1 MPELRVV
8 AVSNDGTRLVLKAA
22 DSTEYTLPID
32 ERLRAAV
39 RGDRPRLG
47 QIEIEVESHL
57 RPRDI
62 QARIRA
68 GATAE
73 EVAQLAGIP
82 VDRVR
87 RFEGP
92 VLAERAFMAERAR
105 KTPVRR
111 PGENAGPQLGEAVQ
125 ERLLLRGAEKDTVQW
140 DSWRRDDGTWE
151 VLLVYRV
158 AGEPHSASWTYD
170 PPRRLVQ
177 AVDDEARSLIGES
190 DDLAAPE
197 PSFPFVPRIAR
208 LPRDRPLDRARGTS
222 RPSLPPLR
230 ARRGDRASERDSL
243 TSLLEAVPSFR
254 GDMVVP
260 GTALRARTAG
270 GARRA
275 NRRRRSPRPPRPRP
289 VPPTRTSSCP
299 ARSAATATGSS
310 APPTARPRRT
320 ASVRAAAR
328 RSRAG
333 TRSCSARGARSRSSG
348 LRQSDRSHATVSPV
362 SACCRLATVRRRQV
376 GIVRCGPVS
385 FRRGPG
391 ARATATGGRAPRRPG
406 GPASEDHSDHE
417 PTYRAAGMP
426 ATASASTSWAP
437 ETPEPQ

>member
-68 GATAE
+68 GASAE

-125 ERLLLRGAEKDTVQW
+125 ERLLLRGADKETVQW

-177 AVDDEARSLIGES
+177 AVDDEARSLIGET
-190 DDLAAPE
+190 DDIATPE

-208 LPRDRPLDRARGTS
+208 LPRDRPLDRALDRQLE
-222 RPSLPPLR
+222 RPLERPAPP
-230 ARRGDRASERDSL
+230 APVPEITDESPAAVSASERDSL
-243 TSLLEAVPSFR
+243 TSLLEAVPSYR
-254 GDMVVP
+254 GDIVVP
-260 GTALRARTAG
+260 ERPAVPAPEPVTEEPEPVEAEEPPAPAASAGAGSAYADVLMPRSVAGHRDRLTGTTDRQAEADGVRPG
-270 GARRA
+270 RRA
-275 NRRRRSPRPPRPRP
+275 A
-289 VPPTRTSSCP
+289 VPSWDEI
-299 ARSAATATGSS
+299 
-310 APPTARPRRT
+310 
-320 ASVRAAAR
+320 VF
-328 RSRAG
+328 G
-333 TRSCSARGARSRSSG
+333 TRRKK
-348 LRQSDRSHATVSPV
+348 QD
-362 SACCRLATVRRRQV
+362 
-376 GIVRCGPVS
+376 
-385 FRRGPG
+385 
-391 ARATATGGRAPRRPG
+391 
-406 GPASEDHSDHE
+406 
-417 PTYRAAGMP
+417 
-426 ATASASTSWAP
+426 
-437 ETPEPQ
+437 

>member
-73 EVAQLAGIP
+73 EVAQMAGIP

-208 LPRDRPLDRARGTS
+208 LPRDRPLDRTLD
-222 RPSLPPLR
+222 RPSLPAQPSEPAEETTGER
-230 ARRGDRASERDSL
+230 ERDSL

-260 GTALRARTAG
+260 ERPAEPATEEPDEQEPVAEEPPAPAASAG
-270 GARRA
+270 SAYADVLMPRSVGSHRDRLVGATDRQAEADGVRPGRRA
-275 NRRRRSPRPPRPRP
+275 A
-289 VPPTRTSSCP
+289 VPSWDEI
-299 ARSAATATGSS
+299 
-310 APPTARPRRT
+310 
-320 ASVRAAAR
+320 VF
-328 RSRAG
+328 G
-333 TRSCSARGARSRSSG
+333 TRRKK
-348 LRQSDRSHATVSPV
+348 Q
-362 SACCRLATVRRRQV
+362 
-376 GIVRCGPVS
+376 
-385 FRRGPG
+385 
-391 ARATATGGRAPRRPG
+391 
-406 GPASEDHSDHE
+406 E
-417 PTYRAAGMP
+417 
-426 ATASASTSWAP
+426 
-437 ETPEPQ
+437 

>member
-73 EVAQLAGIP
+73 EVAQFAGIP

-125 ERLLLRGAEKDTVQW
+125 ERLVLRGADKDSVQW

-190 DDLAAPE
+190 DDIGTPE
-197 PSFPFVPRIAR
+197 PTFPFVPRIAR
-208 LPRDRPLDRARGTS
+208 LPRDRPLDRALDRQLE
-222 RPSLPPLR
+222 RPAPPAEPEPEETDLP
-230 ARRGDRASERDSL
+230 AITASASAPPERDSL
-243 TSLLEAVPSFR
+243 TSLLEAVPSYR
-254 GDMVVP
+254 GDLAVP
-260 GTALRARTAG
+260 ERPAVAPEPPQEEPEPPAAAEVEEPAAPAASAGAGSAYADILMPRAVAGHRDRLTGTTDRQAEADGVRPG
-270 GARRA
+270 RRA
-275 NRRRRSPRPPRPRP
+275 A
-289 VPPTRTSSCP
+289 VPSWDEI
-299 ARSAATATGSS
+299 
-310 APPTARPRRT
+310 
-320 ASVRAAAR
+320 VF
-328 RSRAG
+328 G
-333 TRSCSARGARSRSSG
+333 TRRKK
-348 LRQSDRSHATVSPV
+348 Q
-362 SACCRLATVRRRQV
+362 
-376 GIVRCGPVS
+376 
-385 FRRGPG
+385 
-391 ARATATGGRAPRRPG
+391 
-406 GPASEDHSDHE
+406 E
-417 PTYRAAGMP
+417 
-426 ATASASTSWAP
+426 
-437 ETPEPQ
+437 

>member
-111 PGENAGPQLGEAVQ
+111 PGENSGPLLGEAVQ
-125 ERLLLRGAEKDTVQW
+125 ERLLLRGADKDTVQW

-151 VLLVYRV
+151 VLLVYLV

-177 AVDDEARSLIGES
+177 AVDEEARSLIGES
-190 DDLAAPE
+190 DDLAVPE

-208 LPRDRPLDRARGTS
+208 LPRERSLDRALDRALDRGDRD
-222 RPSLPPLR
+222 RPSLPAQSPEP
-230 ARRGDRASERDSL
+230 AEESPAERDSL

-254 GDMVVP
+254 GDLVVP
-260 GTALRARTAG
+260 ERPAEVPEEPVDEPVEEEPPAPAASAG
-270 GARRA
+270 SAYADVLMPRSVGSHRDRLIGATDRQAEADGVRPGRRA
-275 NRRRRSPRPPRPRP
+275 A
-289 VPPTRTSSCP
+289 VPSWDEI
-299 ARSAATATGSS
+299 
-310 APPTARPRRT
+310 
-320 ASVRAAAR
+320 VF
-328 RSRAG
+328 G
-333 TRSCSARGARSRSSG
+333 TRRKK
-348 LRQSDRSHATVSPV
+348 Q
-362 SACCRLATVRRRQV
+362 
-376 GIVRCGPVS
+376 
-385 FRRGPG
+385 
-391 ARATATGGRAPRRPG
+391 
-406 GPASEDHSDHE
+406 E
-417 PTYRAAGMP
+417 
-426 ATASASTSWAP
+426 
-437 ETPEPQ
+437 

>member
-73 EVAQLAGIP
+73 EVAQMAGIP

-111 PGENAGPQLGEAVQ
+111 PGENSGPPLGEAVQ
-125 ERLLLRGAEKDTVQW
+125 ERLVLRGADKDTVQW

-151 VLLVYRV
+151 VLLVYLV

-177 AVDDEARSLIGES
+177 AVDSEARALIGES
-190 DDLAAPE
+190 DDLGAPE

-208 LPRDRPLDRARGTS
+208 LPRDRPLDRTLDREQRE
-222 RPSLPPLR
+222 RPSLPP
-230 ARRGDRASERDSL
+230 APSEPAEETATAATASAERERDSL

-254 GDMVVP
+254 GDLVVP
-260 GTALRARTAG
+260 ELAPEPAEEPVEEPEVEEPPAPAASAG
-270 GARRA
+270 SAYADVLMPRSVASHRDRLTGSTDRQAEADGVRPGRRA
-275 NRRRRSPRPPRPRP
+275 A
-289 VPPTRTSSCP
+289 VPSWDEI
-299 ARSAATATGSS
+299 
-310 APPTARPRRT
+310 
-320 ASVRAAAR
+320 VF
-328 RSRAG
+328 G
-333 TRSCSARGARSRSSG
+333 TRRKK
-348 LRQSDRSHATVSPV
+348 Q
-362 SACCRLATVRRRQV
+362 
-376 GIVRCGPVS
+376 
-385 FRRGPG
+385 
-391 ARATATGGRAPRRPG
+391 
-406 GPASEDHSDHE
+406 E
-417 PTYRAAGMP
+417 
-426 ATASASTSWAP
+426 
-437 ETPEPQ
+437 

>member
-151 VLLVYRV
+151 VLLVYCV

-177 AVDDEARSLIGES
+177 AVDEEARSLIGES
-190 DDLAAPE
+190 EDLGAPE

-208 LPRDRPLDRARGTS
+208 LPRDRPLDRALD
-222 RPSLPPLR
+222 RPSLPP
-230 ARRGDRASERDSL
+230 AESTEEAVAERDSL

-260 GTALRARTAG
+260 ERPSETASIEEPPALEEEPEVEEPPAPAASAG
-270 GARRA
+270 SAYADVLMPRSVASHRDRLIGATDRQAEADGVRPGRRA
-275 NRRRRSPRPPRPRP
+275 A
-289 VPPTRTSSCP
+289 VPSWDEI
-299 ARSAATATGSS
+299 
-310 APPTARPRRT
+310 
-320 ASVRAAAR
+320 VF
-328 RSRAG
+328 G
-333 TRSCSARGARSRSSG
+333 TRRKK
-348 LRQSDRSHATVSPV
+348 Q
-362 SACCRLATVRRRQV
+362 
-376 GIVRCGPVS
+376 
-385 FRRGPG
+385 
-391 ARATATGGRAPRRPG
+391 
-406 GPASEDHSDHE
+406 E
-417 PTYRAAGMP
+417 
-426 ATASASTSWAP
+426 
-437 ETPEPQ
+437 

>member
-68 GATAE
+68 GASAE

-111 PGENAGPQLGEAVQ
+111 PGETTGPQLGEAVQ
-125 ERLLLRGAEKDTVQW
+125 ERLLLRGADKETVQW

-151 VLLVYRV
+151 VLLVYLV

-190 DDLAAPE
+190 DDLAAAE

-208 LPRDRPLDRARGTS
+208 LPRDRPLDRALDRQTE
-222 RPSLPPLR
+222 RPALPSQASESDLD
-230 ARRGDRASERDSL
+230 DRAAERDSL

-260 GTALRARTAG
+260 E
-270 GARRA
+270 
-275 NRRRRSPRPPRPRP
+275 RPA
-289 VPPTRTSSCP
+289 V
-299 ARSAATATGSS
+299 GS
-310 APPTARPRRT
+310 
-320 ASVRAAAR
+320 
-328 RSRAG
+328 
-333 TRSCSARGARSRSSG
+333 
-348 LRQSDRSHATVSPV
+348 
-362 SACCRLATVRRRQV
+362 
-376 GIVRCGPVS
+376 
-385 FRRGPG
+385 
-391 ARATATGGRAPRRPG
+391 
-406 GPASEDHSDHE
+406 
-417 PTYRAAGMP
+417 
-426 ATASASTSWAP
+426 TASAASATELPGEEQPVQEPEAEEPPAPAASAGSAYADVLMPRSVGSHRDRLVGSTDRQAEADGVRPGRRAAVPSWD
-437 ETPEPQ
+437 EIVFGTRRKKQD

>member
-8 AVSNDGTRLVLKAA
+8 AVSNDGTRLVLKGA
-22 DSTEYTLPID
+22 DNTEYTLPID

-39 RGDRPRLG
+39 RNDRPRLG

-68 GATAE
+68 GASAE

-82 VDRVR
+82 VERVR

-125 ERLLLRGAEKDTVQW
+125 ERLLLRGAEKDTVAW

-158 AGEPHSASWTYD
+158 AGEVHTASWTYD

-177 AVDDEARSLIGES
+177 AVDAEARALIGET
-190 DDLAAPE
+190 DDAVAVPE

-208 LPRDRPLDRARGTS
+208 LPRERSADRAAPPV
-222 RPSLPPLR
+222 PSAEP
-230 ARRGDRASERDSL
+230 AEESERDSL

-260 GTALRARTAG
+260 DRATGTDGAAVEPDSEPDAEEPPAPAASAG
-270 GARRA
+270 AGSAYADVLMPRSVSGHRDRLIGTTDRQAEADGVRPGRRA
-275 NRRRRSPRPPRPRP
+275 A
-289 VPPTRTSSCP
+289 VPSWDEI
-299 ARSAATATGSS
+299 
-310 APPTARPRRT
+310 
-320 ASVRAAAR
+320 VF
-328 RSRAG
+328 G
-333 TRSCSARGARSRSSG
+333 TRRKK
-348 LRQSDRSHATVSPV
+348 Q
-362 SACCRLATVRRRQV
+362 
-376 GIVRCGPVS
+376 
-385 FRRGPG
+385 
-391 ARATATGGRAPRRPG
+391 
-406 GPASEDHSDHE
+406 E
-417 PTYRAAGMP
+417 
-426 ATASASTSWAP
+426 
-437 ETPEPQ
+437 

>member
-22 DSTEYTLPID
+22 DNTEYTLPID

-73 EVAQLAGIP
+73 EVAQMAGIP

-111 PGENAGPQLGEAVQ
+111 PGENAGPPLGEAVQ

-158 AGEPHSASWTYD
+158 AGETHTASWTYD

-177 AVDDEARSLIGES
+177 AVDDEARSLIGEA
-190 DDLAAPE
+190 DDLGAPE

-208 LPRDRPLDRARGTS
+208 LPRDRSADRE
-222 RPSLPPLR
+222 RPVLPS
-230 ARRGDRASERDSL
+230 GDADDVAAASAGERDSL

-254 GDMVVP
+254 GDLVVP
-260 GTALRARTAG
+260 ERPSDAPEPEQPAAEPAQEEPPAPAASAG
-270 GARRA
+270 SAYADVLMPRSVGGHRERLIGATDRQAEADGVRPGRRA
-275 NRRRRSPRPPRPRP
+275 A
-289 VPPTRTSSCP
+289 VPSWDEI
-299 ARSAATATGSS
+299 
-310 APPTARPRRT
+310 
-320 ASVRAAAR
+320 VF
-328 RSRAG
+328 G
-333 TRSCSARGARSRSSG
+333 TRRKKK
-348 LRQSDRSHATVSPV
+348 
-362 SACCRLATVRRRQV
+362 
-376 GIVRCGPVS
+376 
-385 FRRGPG
+385 
-391 ARATATGGRAPRRPG
+391 
-406 GPASEDHSDHE
+406 E
-417 PTYRAAGMP
+417 
-426 ATASASTSWAP
+426 
-437 ETPEPQ
+437 

>member
-39 RGDRPRLG
+39 RNDRARLN

-68 GATAE
+68 GASAE

-111 PGENAGPQLGEAVQ
+111 PGENTGPQLGEAVQ
-125 ERLLLRGAEKDTVQW
+125 ERLTLRGADKESVQW

-158 AGEPHSASWTYD
+158 VGEPHSASWTYD
-170 PPRRLVQ
+170 PPRRLVV

-190 DDLAAPE
+190 DDLRATPE

-208 LPRDRPLDRARGTS
+208 LPRDRPLDRALDRQLE
-222 RPSLPPLR
+222 RPAPEPEE
-230 ARRGDRASERDSL
+230 ERDTL

-254 GDMVVP
+254 GDLVVP
-260 GTALRARTAG
+260 ERTDTPAEEPEAEEPPAASAGAGSAYADVLMPRTVAGHRDRLTGTTDRQAEADGVRPG
-270 GARRA
+270 RRA
-275 NRRRRSPRPPRPRP
+275 A
-289 VPPTRTSSCP
+289 VPSWDEI
-299 ARSAATATGSS
+299 
-310 APPTARPRRT
+310 
-320 ASVRAAAR
+320 VF
-328 RSRAG
+328 G
-333 TRSCSARGARSRSSG
+333 TRRKK
-348 LRQSDRSHATVSPV
+348 Q
-362 SACCRLATVRRRQV
+362 
-376 GIVRCGPVS
+376 
-385 FRRGPG
+385 
-391 ARATATGGRAPRRPG
+391 
-406 GPASEDHSDHE
+406 E
-417 PTYRAAGMP
+417 
-426 ATASASTSWAP
+426 
-437 ETPEPQ
+437 

>member
-8 AVSNDGTRLVLKAA
+8 AVSNDGTRLVLKAG

-39 RGDRPRLG
+39 RNDRARLN

-68 GATAE
+68 GASAE

-111 PGENAGPQLGEAVQ
+111 PGENTGPQLGEAVQ
-125 ERLLLRGAEKDTVQW
+125 ERLTLRGAEKESVQW

-170 PPRRLVQ
+170 PPRRLVV

-190 DDLAAPE
+190 EDLPATPE

-208 LPRDRPLDRARGTS
+208 LPRDRPLDRALDRQLE
-222 RPSLPPLR
+222 RPVTPAPEPEE
-230 ARRGDRASERDSL
+230 ERDTL

-260 GTALRARTAG
+260 DRTEAPAEEPEAEEPPAPAASAGAGSAYADVLMPRTVAGHRDRLTGTTDRQAEADGVRPG
-270 GARRA
+270 RRA
-275 NRRRRSPRPPRPRP
+275 A
-289 VPPTRTSSCP
+289 VPSWDEI
-299 ARSAATATGSS
+299 
-310 APPTARPRRT
+310 
-320 ASVRAAAR
+320 VF
-328 RSRAG
+328 G
-333 TRSCSARGARSRSSG
+333 TRRKK
-348 LRQSDRSHATVSPV
+348 Q
-362 SACCRLATVRRRQV
+362 
-376 GIVRCGPVS
+376 
-385 FRRGPG
+385 
-391 ARATATGGRAPRRPG
+391 
-406 GPASEDHSDHE
+406 E
-417 PTYRAAGMP
+417 
-426 ATASASTSWAP
+426 
-437 ETPEPQ
+437 

>member
-39 RGDRPRLG
+39 RNDRARLG

-68 GATAE
+68 GSSAE

-111 PGENAGPQLGEAVQ
+111 PGENTGPQLGEAVA
-125 ERLLLRGAEKDTVQW
+125 ERLLMRGADKESVQW

-158 AGEPHSASWTYD
+158 AAEPHSASWTYD

-177 AVDDEARSLIGES
+177 AVDDEARALIGES
-190 DDLAAPE
+190 DDTPE

-208 LPRDRPLDRARGTS
+208 LPRDRPLDRALDRQS
-222 RPSLPPLR
+222 P
-230 ARRGDRASERDSL
+230 DRADRAGAGGEETEPRDAEEGNGERERERDSL

-260 GTALRARTAG
+260 ETTKAPQSEEPADEAEVEEPPAASAGAGSAYADVLMPRAVAGHRDRLTGTTDRQAEADGVRPG
-270 GARRA
+270 RRA
-275 NRRRRSPRPPRPRP
+275 A
-289 VPPTRTSSCP
+289 VPSWDEI
-299 ARSAATATGSS
+299 
-310 APPTARPRRT
+310 
-320 ASVRAAAR
+320 VF
-328 RSRAG
+328 G
-333 TRSCSARGARSRSSG
+333 TRRKK
-348 LRQSDRSHATVSPV
+348 
-362 SACCRLATVRRRQV
+362 
-376 GIVRCGPVS
+376 
-385 FRRGPG
+385 
-391 ARATATGGRAPRRPG
+391 
-406 GPASEDHSDHE
+406 
-417 PTYRAAGMP
+417 
-426 ATASASTSWAP
+426 P
-437 ETPEPQ
+437 E

>member
-39 RGDRPRLG
+39 RNDRARLG

-68 GATAE
+68 GASAE
-73 EVAQLAGIP
+73 EVAQFAGIP

-111 PGENAGPQLGEAVQ
+111 PGENTGPQLGEAVQ
-125 ERLLLRGAEKDTVQW
+125 ERLLLRGADKETVQW

-177 AVDDEARSLIGES
+177 AVDDEARSLIGET
-190 DDLAAPE
+190 DDVAAPE

-208 LPRDRPLDRARGTS
+208 LPRDRPLDRALDRQME
-222 RPSLPPLR
+222 RPAPPPPPEPEER
-230 ARRGDRASERDSL
+230 IGGVTASERDSL

-260 GTALRARTAG
+260 ERPAPPEPPALEPAVREPEAEEPSAPAASAGAGSAYADVLMPRAVAGHRDRLTGTTDRQAEADGVRPG
-270 GARRA
+270 RRA
-275 NRRRRSPRPPRPRP
+275 A
-289 VPPTRTSSCP
+289 VPSWDEI
-299 ARSAATATGSS
+299 
-310 APPTARPRRT
+310 
-320 ASVRAAAR
+320 VF
-328 RSRAG
+328 G
-333 TRSCSARGARSRSSG
+333 TRRKK
-348 LRQSDRSHATVSPV
+348 QD
-362 SACCRLATVRRRQV
+362 
-376 GIVRCGPVS
+376 
-385 FRRGPG
+385 
-391 ARATATGGRAPRRPG
+391 
-406 GPASEDHSDHE
+406 
-417 PTYRAAGMP
+417 
-426 ATASASTSWAP
+426 
-437 ETPEPQ
+437 

>member
-1 MPELRVV
+1 MTSAGTTREVPMPELRVV

-73 EVAQLAGIP
+73 EVAQMAGIP

-111 PGENAGPQLGEAVQ
+111 PGENSGPPLGEAVQ
-125 ERLLLRGAEKDTVQW
+125 ERLMVRGVDKDTVQW

-151 VLLVYRV
+151 VLLVYLV
-158 AGEPHSASWTYD
+158 ASEPHSASWTYD

-177 AVDDEARSLIGES
+177 AVDDEARMLIGES

-208 LPRDRPLDRARGTS
+208 LPRDRPLDRPADRE
-222 RPSLPPLR
+222 RPSLPAQASEPLEEST
-230 ARRGDRASERDSL
+230 ATGERDSL

-254 GDMVVP
+254 GDLVVP
-260 GTALRARTAG
+260 ERPAPELEEEEPLVVEPEEEEPPAPAASAG
-270 GARRA
+270 SAYADVLMPRSVGAHRDRLIGSTDRQAEADGVRPGRRA
-275 NRRRRSPRPPRPRP
+275 A
-289 VPPTRTSSCP
+289 VPSWDEI
-299 ARSAATATGSS
+299 
-310 APPTARPRRT
+310 
-320 ASVRAAAR
+320 VF
-328 RSRAG
+328 G
-333 TRSCSARGARSRSSG
+333 TRRKK
-348 LRQSDRSHATVSPV
+348 Q
-362 SACCRLATVRRRQV
+362 
-376 GIVRCGPVS
+376 
-385 FRRGPG
+385 
-391 ARATATGGRAPRRPG
+391 
-406 GPASEDHSDHE
+406 E
-417 PTYRAAGMP
+417 
-426 ATASASTSWAP
+426 
-437 ETPEPQ
+437 

>member
-1 MPELRVV
+1 MPDLRVV

-39 RGDRPRLG
+39 RNDRARLG

-68 GATAE
+68 GASAE

-82 VDRVR
+82 VERVR

-111 PGENAGPQLGEAVQ
+111 QGESTGPQLGEAVA
-125 ERLLLRGAEKDTVQW
+125 EWLLLRGAEKDSAQW

-151 VLLVYRV
+151 VLLAYRV
-158 AGEPHSASWTYD
+158 AGEAHSASWTYD

-177 AVDDEARSLIGES
+177 AVDDEARALIGETVS
-190 DDLAAPE
+190 ETPE

-208 LPRDRPLDRARGTS
+208 LPRER
-222 RPSLPPLR
+222 SLERSPD
-230 ARRGDRASERDSL
+230 RGDRFDDRGDDDRDSL

-254 GDMVVP
+254 GDMIVP
-260 GTALRARTAG
+260 AVPPPADSAGDDGEGEPDSEVEEDAPPAASAGAGSAYADVLMPRSVAGHRERLVGTTDRQAEADGVRPG
-270 GARRA
+270 RRA
-275 NRRRRSPRPPRPRP
+275 TVPSWDEIVFGSRRKK
-289 VPPTRTSSCP
+289 
-299 ARSAATATGSS
+299 
-310 APPTARPRRT
+310 
-320 ASVRAAAR
+320 
-328 RSRAG
+328 
-333 TRSCSARGARSRSSG
+333 
-348 LRQSDRSHATVSPV
+348 Q
-362 SACCRLATVRRRQV
+362 
-376 GIVRCGPVS
+376 
-385 FRRGPG
+385 
-391 ARATATGGRAPRRPG
+391 
-406 GPASEDHSDHE
+406 E
-417 PTYRAAGMP
+417 
-426 ATASASTSWAP
+426 
-437 ETPEPQ
+437 

>member
-39 RGDRPRLG
+39 RNDRARLG

-73 EVAQLAGIP
+73 EVAQHAGIP

-111 PGENAGPQLGEAVQ
+111 PGENTGPQLGEAVQ
-125 ERLLLRGAEKDTVQW
+125 ERLTLRGADKQTVQW

-151 VLLVYRV
+151 VLLVYLV

-177 AVDDEARSLIGES
+177 AVDDEARALIGDT
-190 DDLAAPE
+190 DDTVTKE

-208 LPRDRPLDRARGTS
+208 LPRDRPLDRSLDRQLE
-222 RPSLPPLR
+222 RPVAPEPDD
-230 ARRGDRASERDSL
+230 ADERDSL

-260 GTALRARTAG
+260 DRTAPSDPG
-270 GARRA
+270 SVDPEDEPDAEEPPAASAGAGSAYADVLMPRSVAGHRDRLTGTTDRQAEADGVRPGRRA
-275 NRRRRSPRPPRPRP
+275 A
-289 VPPTRTSSCP
+289 VPSWDEI
-299 ARSAATATGSS
+299 
-310 APPTARPRRT
+310 
-320 ASVRAAAR
+320 VF
-328 RSRAG
+328 G
-333 TRSCSARGARSRSSG
+333 TRRKK
-348 LRQSDRSHATVSPV
+348 QD
-362 SACCRLATVRRRQV
+362 
-376 GIVRCGPVS
+376 
-385 FRRGPG
+385 
-391 ARATATGGRAPRRPG
+391 
-406 GPASEDHSDHE
+406 
-417 PTYRAAGMP
+417 
-426 ATASASTSWAP
+426 
-437 ETPEPQ
+437 

>member
-22 DSTEYTLPID
+22 DNTEYTLPID

-39 RGDRPRLG
+39 RNDRARLG
-47 QIEIEVESHL
+47 QIEIEVENHL

-73 EVAQLAGIP
+73 EVAQFAGIP

-111 PGENAGPQLGEAVQ
+111 PGETAGPQLGEAVAD
-125 ERLLLRGAEKDTVQW
+125 RLMLRGADKDAVRW

-158 AGEPHSASWTYD
+158 AGETHSASWMYD

-177 AVDDEARSLIGES
+177 AVDDEARSLLGET
-190 DDLAAPE
+190 DDTPE
-197 PSFPFVPRIAR
+197 PSTPFVPRIAR
-208 LPRDRPLDRARGTS
+208 LPRESDRSPSRGADPVE
-222 RPSLPPLR
+222 RGG
-230 ARRGDRASERDSL
+230 RGDSEPDSL

-254 GDMVVP
+254 GDLMVPEPASALAAAAASEPEPDDDDLPEGPPVP
-260 GTALRARTAG
+260 RGPSAPAASAG
-270 GARRA
+270 STYADVLMPRSVGGHRERLTGSTDRQAEADGVRPGRRA
-275 NRRRRSPRPPRPRP
+275 A
-289 VPPTRTSSCP
+289 VPSWDEI
-299 ARSAATATGSS
+299 
-310 APPTARPRRT
+310 
-320 ASVRAAAR
+320 VF
-328 RSRAG
+328 G
-333 TRSCSARGARSRSSG
+333 TRRKKK
-348 LRQSDRSHATVSPV
+348 
-362 SACCRLATVRRRQV
+362 
-376 GIVRCGPVS
+376 
-385 FRRGPG
+385 
-391 ARATATGGRAPRRPG
+391 
-406 GPASEDHSDHE
+406 E
-417 PTYRAAGMP
+417 
-426 ATASASTSWAP
+426 
-437 ETPEPQ
+437 

>member
-39 RGDRPRLG
+39 RNDRARLG

-68 GATAE
+68 GASAE

-111 PGENAGPQLGEAVQ
+111 PGENTGPQLGEAVQ
-125 ERLLLRGAEKDTVQW
+125 ERLLLRGADKDTVQW

-190 DDLAAPE
+190 DDIAVAPE

-208 LPRDRPLDRARGTS
+208 LPRDRPLDRALDRQLE
-222 RPSLPPLR
+222 RPSIPSPAAPPEPEE
-230 ARRGDRASERDSL
+230 ERDSL

-254 GDMVVP
+254 GDLVVP
-260 GTALRARTAG
+260 E
-270 GARRA
+270 
-275 NRRRRSPRPPRPRP
+275 RP
-289 VPPTRTSSCP
+289 VPSDPHQEEPEPEAEEPP
-299 ARSAATATGSS
+299 APAASAGAGAAYADVLMPRSVAGHRDRLTGTTDRQ
-310 APPTARPRRT
+310 AEADGVRPGR
-320 ASVRAAAR
+320 RAAVP
-328 RSRAG
+328 SWDEIVFG
-333 TRSCSARGARSRSSG
+333 TRRKK
-348 LRQSDRSHATVSPV
+348 Q
-362 SACCRLATVRRRQV
+362 
-376 GIVRCGPVS
+376 
-385 FRRGPG
+385 
-391 ARATATGGRAPRRPG
+391 
-406 GPASEDHSDHE
+406 E
-417 PTYRAAGMP
+417 
-426 ATASASTSWAP
+426 
-437 ETPEPQ
+437 

>member
-39 RGDRPRLG
+39 RNDRARLG

-68 GATAE
+68 GASAE

-111 PGENAGPQLGEAVQ
+111 PGENTGPQLGEAVA
-125 ERLLLRGAEKDTVQW
+125 ERLLLRGADKESVQW

-158 AGEPHSASWTYD
+158 ATEPHSASWTYD

-177 AVDDEARSLIGES
+177 AVDDEARALIGES
-190 DDLAAPE
+190 DDTPE

-208 LPRDRPLDRARGTS
+208 LPRDRPLDRALDRQTSERGERTAQS
-222 RPSLPPLR
+222 GNEDDEAQDAEEAAAGERER
-230 ARRGDRASERDSL
+230 ERDSL

-260 GTALRARTAG
+260 ESVKSAQSEEESEAEVEEPAAPAASAGAGSAYADVLMPRAVAGHRDRLTGTTDRQAEADGVRPG
-270 GARRA
+270 RRA
-275 NRRRRSPRPPRPRP
+275 A
-289 VPPTRTSSCP
+289 VPSWDEI
-299 ARSAATATGSS
+299 
-310 APPTARPRRT
+310 
-320 ASVRAAAR
+320 VF
-328 RSRAG
+328 G
-333 TRSCSARGARSRSSG
+333 TRRKK
-348 LRQSDRSHATVSPV
+348 
-362 SACCRLATVRRRQV
+362 
-376 GIVRCGPVS
+376 
-385 FRRGPG
+385 
-391 ARATATGGRAPRRPG
+391 
-406 GPASEDHSDHE
+406 
-417 PTYRAAGMP
+417 
-426 ATASASTSWAP
+426 P
-437 ETPEPQ
+437 E

>member
-39 RGDRPRLG
+39 RNDRARLG

-73 EVAQLAGIP
+73 EVAQMAGIP

-111 PGENAGPQLGEAVQ
+111 PGENTGPQLGEAVA
-125 ERLLLRGAEKDTVQW
+125 ERLLLRGAEKDTAQW

-177 AVDDEARSLIGES
+177 AVDDEARTLIGEA
-190 DDLAAPE
+190 DDTPE

-208 LPRDRPLDRARGTS
+208 LPRDRDKDKDRDRDRERDWDRGTS
-222 RPSLPPLR
+222 SDHGDDEDESALPVP
-230 ARRGDRASERDSL
+230 ASASAEDGFGGERDSL
-243 TSLLEAVPSFR
+243 TSLLEAVPNFR

-260 GTALRARTAG
+260 EAPVVAPPPPSDEPVEEAEAVEPPAPAASAGSAYADVLMPRSVAGHRDRLTGTTDRQAEADGVRPG
-270 GARRA
+270 RRA
-275 NRRRRSPRPPRPRP
+275 A
-289 VPPTRTSSCP
+289 VPSWDEI
-299 ARSAATATGSS
+299 
-310 APPTARPRRT
+310 
-320 ASVRAAAR
+320 VF
-328 RSRAG
+328 G
-333 TRSCSARGARSRSSG
+333 TRRKK
-348 LRQSDRSHATVSPV
+348 Q
-362 SACCRLATVRRRQV
+362 
-376 GIVRCGPVS
+376 
-385 FRRGPG
+385 
-391 ARATATGGRAPRRPG
+391 
-406 GPASEDHSDHE
+406 E
-417 PTYRAAGMP
+417 
-426 ATASASTSWAP
+426 
-437 ETPEPQ
+437 

>member
-39 RGDRPRLG
+39 RNDRARLG

-68 GATAE
+68 GASAE

-111 PGENAGPQLGEAVQ
+111 PGENSGPQLGEAVQ
-125 ERLLLRGAEKDTVQW
+125 ERLLLRGADKDTVQW

-158 AGEPHSASWTYD
+158 AGEVHTASWTYD

-177 AVDDEARSLIGES
+177 AVDDEARALIGET
-190 DDLAAPE
+190 DDTLAAAPE

-208 LPRDRPLDRARGTS
+208 LPRDRPLDRALDRQLD
-222 RPSLPPLR
+222 RIAPAPPPEPEE
-230 ARRGDRASERDSL
+230 ERDSL

-254 GDMVVP
+254 GDLVVP
-260 GTALRARTAG
+260 EQPDGEPSDEVEAEEPPAPAASAG
-270 GARRA
+270 AGAAYADVLMPRSVSGHRDRLHGATDRQAEADGVRPGRRA
-275 NRRRRSPRPPRPRP
+275 A
-289 VPPTRTSSCP
+289 VPSWDEI
-299 ARSAATATGSS
+299 
-310 APPTARPRRT
+310 
-320 ASVRAAAR
+320 VF
-328 RSRAG
+328 G
-333 TRSCSARGARSRSSG
+333 TRRKK
-348 LRQSDRSHATVSPV
+348 QD
-362 SACCRLATVRRRQV
+362 
-376 GIVRCGPVS
+376 
-385 FRRGPG
+385 
-391 ARATATGGRAPRRPG
+391 
-406 GPASEDHSDHE
+406 
-417 PTYRAAGMP
+417 
-426 ATASASTSWAP
+426 
-437 ETPEPQ
+437 

>member
-73 EVAQLAGIP
+73 EVAQMAGIS

-111 PGENAGPQLGEAVQ
+111 PGENTGPQLGETVQ
-125 ERLLLRGAEKDTVQW
+125 ERLLLRGADKDTVQW

-208 LPRDRPLDRARGTS
+208 LPRDRPLDR
-222 RPSLPPLR
+222 SLDRERQALPAPP
-230 ARRGDRASERDSL
+230 AEPEEESAGDRDSL

-254 GDMVVP
+254 GDLVVP
-260 GTALRARTAG
+260 ERPVESEDESEEEVVAEEPPAPAASAG
-270 GARRA
+270 SAYADVLMPRSIGSHRDRLIGATDRQAEADGVRPGRRA
-275 NRRRRSPRPPRPRP
+275 A
-289 VPPTRTSSCP
+289 VPSWDEI
-299 ARSAATATGSS
+299 
-310 APPTARPRRT
+310 
-320 ASVRAAAR
+320 VF
-328 RSRAG
+328 G
-333 TRSCSARGARSRSSG
+333 TRRKK
-348 LRQSDRSHATVSPV
+348 Q
-362 SACCRLATVRRRQV
+362 
-376 GIVRCGPVS
+376 
-385 FRRGPG
+385 
-391 ARATATGGRAPRRPG
+391 
-406 GPASEDHSDHE
+406 E
-417 PTYRAAGMP
+417 
-426 ATASASTSWAP
+426 
-437 ETPEPQ
+437 

>member
-39 RGDRPRLG
+39 RNDRARLG

-68 GATAE
+68 GASAE
-73 EVAQLAGIP
+73 EVAQFAGIP

-111 PGENAGPQLGEAVQ
+111 PGENTGPQLGEAVQ
-125 ERLLLRGAEKDTVQW
+125 ERLLLRGADRETVQW

-177 AVDDEARSLIGES
+177 AVDEEARSLIGES
-190 DDLAAPE
+190 DDVAAPE

-208 LPRDRPLDRARGTS
+208 LPRDRPLDRTLDRQIERPAPPDPEERVTS
-222 RPSLPPLR
+222 VS
-230 ARRGDRASERDSL
+230 AGERDSL

-260 GTALRARTAG
+260 ERPSQPEPPALEPAPQQEPEADEPPAAAAGAVSAYADVLMPRAVAGLGDRLTGTTDRQAEADGVRPG
-270 GARRA
+270 RRA
-275 NRRRRSPRPPRPRP
+275 A
-289 VPPTRTSSCP
+289 VPSWDEI
-299 ARSAATATGSS
+299 
-310 APPTARPRRT
+310 
-320 ASVRAAAR
+320 VF
-328 RSRAG
+328 G
-333 TRSCSARGARSRSSG
+333 TRRKK
-348 LRQSDRSHATVSPV
+348 QD
-362 SACCRLATVRRRQV
+362 
-376 GIVRCGPVS
+376 
-385 FRRGPG
+385 
-391 ARATATGGRAPRRPG
+391 
-406 GPASEDHSDHE
+406 
-417 PTYRAAGMP
+417 
-426 ATASASTSWAP
+426 
-437 ETPEPQ
+437 

>member
-111 PGENAGPQLGEAVQ
+111 PGENSGPLLGEAVQ
-125 ERLLLRGAEKDTVQW
+125 ERLVLRGAEKDTVQW

-190 DDLAAPE
+190 EDLAVPE

-208 LPRDRPLDRARGTS
+208 LPRDRPLDRS
-222 RPSLPPLR
+222 
-230 ARRGDRASERDSL
+230 GDRDRERPGLPAQSSDPVEETIGERDSL

-260 GTALRARTAG
+260 ERPVEVPEEPAPEPVAEEPPAPAASAG
-270 GARRA
+270 SAYADVLMPRSVGSHRDRLIGATDRQAEADGVRPGRRA
-275 NRRRRSPRPPRPRP
+275 A
-289 VPPTRTSSCP
+289 VPSWDEI
-299 ARSAATATGSS
+299 
-310 APPTARPRRT
+310 
-320 ASVRAAAR
+320 VF
-328 RSRAG
+328 G
-333 TRSCSARGARSRSSG
+333 TRRKK
-348 LRQSDRSHATVSPV
+348 Q
-362 SACCRLATVRRRQV
+362 
-376 GIVRCGPVS
+376 
-385 FRRGPG
+385 
-391 ARATATGGRAPRRPG
+391 
-406 GPASEDHSDHE
+406 E
-417 PTYRAAGMP
+417 
-426 ATASASTSWAP
+426 
-437 ETPEPQ
+437 

>member
-39 RGDRPRLG
+39 RNDRARLN

-68 GATAE
+68 GASAE

-111 PGENAGPQLGEAVQ
+111 PGENTGPQLGEAVQ
-125 ERLLLRGAEKDTVQW
+125 ERLTLRGVDKESVQW

-158 AGEPHSASWTYD
+158 VGETHSASWSYD
-170 PPRRLVQ
+170 PPRRLVV

-190 DDLAAPE
+190 DDLPATPE

-208 LPRDRPLDRARGTS
+208 LPRDRPLDRALDRQMERHQLE
-222 RPSLPPLR
+222 RPAPPPEPEE
-230 ARRGDRASERDSL
+230 ERDTL

-254 GDMVVP
+254 GDLVVP
-260 GTALRARTAG
+260 ERPDEPAEEPEAEEPPAASAGAGAAYADVLMPRTVAGHRDRLTGTTDRQAEADGVRPG
-270 GARRA
+270 RRA
-275 NRRRRSPRPPRPRP
+275 A
-289 VPPTRTSSCP
+289 VPSWDEI
-299 ARSAATATGSS
+299 
-310 APPTARPRRT
+310 
-320 ASVRAAAR
+320 VF
-328 RSRAG
+328 G
-333 TRSCSARGARSRSSG
+333 TRRKK
-348 LRQSDRSHATVSPV
+348 Q
-362 SACCRLATVRRRQV
+362 
-376 GIVRCGPVS
+376 
-385 FRRGPG
+385 
-391 ARATATGGRAPRRPG
+391 
-406 GPASEDHSDHE
+406 E
-417 PTYRAAGMP
+417 
-426 ATASASTSWAP
+426 
-437 ETPEPQ
+437 

>member
-73 EVAQLAGIP
+73 EVAQMAGIP

-111 PGENAGPQLGEAVQ
+111 PGENAAGPQLGEAVQ

-177 AVDDEARSLIGES
+177 AVDEEARSLIGES

-208 LPRDRPLDRARGTS
+208 LPRDRSMDRALE
-222 RPSLPPLR
+222 RPSLPAQPSEPPEESIQER
-230 ARRGDRASERDSL
+230 ERDSL

-260 GTALRARTAG
+260 ERPAEEPEEQEPETEEPPAPAASAG
-270 GARRA
+270 SAYADVLMPRSVGSHRDRLIGATDRQAEADGVRPGRRA
-275 NRRRRSPRPPRPRP
+275 A
-289 VPPTRTSSCP
+289 VPSWDEI
-299 ARSAATATGSS
+299 
-310 APPTARPRRT
+310 
-320 ASVRAAAR
+320 VF
-328 RSRAG
+328 G
-333 TRSCSARGARSRSSG
+333 TRRKK
-348 LRQSDRSHATVSPV
+348 Q
-362 SACCRLATVRRRQV
+362 
-376 GIVRCGPVS
+376 
-385 FRRGPG
+385 
-391 ARATATGGRAPRRPG
+391 
-406 GPASEDHSDHE
+406 E
-417 PTYRAAGMP
+417 
-426 ATASASTSWAP
+426 
-437 ETPEPQ
+437 

>member
-1 MPELRVV
+1 MRVV

-39 RGDRPRLG
+39 RNDRARLG

-62 QARIRA
+62 QARIRS
-68 GATAE
+68 GASAE

-82 VDRVR
+82 VERVR

-111 PGENAGPQLGEAVQ
+111 QGESTGPQLGEAVA
-125 ERLLLRGAEKDTVQW
+125 ERLLLRGAEKDHVLW

-177 AVDDEARSLIGES
+177 AVDDEARSLIGETTQS
-190 DDLAAPE
+190 QAAQQE

-208 LPRDRPLDRARGTS
+208 LPRDRPLDRALDRQTEPRGEE
-222 RPSLPPLR
+222 R
-230 ARRGDRASERDSL
+230 AEAAEERDSL

-260 GTALRARTAG
+260 SAPQAPPDPVPAVEEPVEEEEQAPAASAGSAYADVLMPRAVAG
-270 GARRA
+270 HRDRLKGSTDRQAEADGVRPGRRA
-275 NRRRRSPRPPRPRP
+275 TVPSWDEIVFGSRRKK
-289 VPPTRTSSCP
+289 
-299 ARSAATATGSS
+299 
-310 APPTARPRRT
+310 
-320 ASVRAAAR
+320 
-328 RSRAG
+328 
-333 TRSCSARGARSRSSG
+333 
-348 LRQSDRSHATVSPV
+348 QD
-362 SACCRLATVRRRQV
+362 
-376 GIVRCGPVS
+376 
-385 FRRGPG
+385 
-391 ARATATGGRAPRRPG
+391 
-406 GPASEDHSDHE
+406 
-417 PTYRAAGMP
+417 
-426 ATASASTSWAP
+426 
-437 ETPEPQ
+437 

>member
-1 MPELRVV
+1 MTSAGTTREVPMPELRVV

-39 RGDRPRLG
+39 RNDRARLG

-68 GATAE
+68 GASAE

-82 VDRVR
+82 VERVR

-111 PGENAGPQLGEAVQ
+111 PGENTGPQLGEAVQ
-125 ERLLLRGAEKDTVQW
+125 ERLTLRGAEKDTLLW

-151 VLLVYRV
+151 VLLIYRV

-170 PPRRLVQ
+170 PPRRLVK
-177 AVDDEARSLIGES
+177 AVDDEARALIGET
-190 DDLAAPE
+190 DDTIAGQE

-208 LPRDRPLDRARGTS
+208 LPRDRPLDRTLD
-222 RPSLPPLR
+222 RP
-230 ARRGDRASERDSL
+230 ADRAAAGGPATAEDGERDSL

-260 GTALRARTAG
+260 ERTAPADVSEDEDQELDEQEADDQEPVAPAASA
-270 GARRA
+270 GAGSAYADVLMPRSVAGHRDRLTGTTDRQAEADGVRPGRRA
-275 NRRRRSPRPPRPRP
+275 A
-289 VPPTRTSSCP
+289 VPSWDEI
-299 ARSAATATGSS
+299 
-310 APPTARPRRT
+310 
-320 ASVRAAAR
+320 VF
-328 RSRAG
+328 G
-333 TRSCSARGARSRSSG
+333 TRRKK
-348 LRQSDRSHATVSPV
+348 QD
-362 SACCRLATVRRRQV
+362 
-376 GIVRCGPVS
+376 
-385 FRRGPG
+385 
-391 ARATATGGRAPRRPG
+391 
-406 GPASEDHSDHE
+406 
-417 PTYRAAGMP
+417 
-426 ATASASTSWAP
+426 
-437 ETPEPQ
+437 

>member
-68 GATAE
+68 GASAE

-125 ERLLLRGAEKDTVQW
+125 ERLLIRGAEKDTVQW

-190 DDLAAPE
+190 EDLAAPE

-208 LPRDRPLDRARGTS
+208 LPRDRPLDRALDRQME
-222 RPSLPPLR
+222 RPSLPAPS
-230 ARRGDRASERDSL
+230 AEPVEETAAERDSL

-260 GTALRARTAG
+260 ERPSTTERPVAEEPPAPEPEAEEPVAPAASAG
-270 GARRA
+270 AGSAYADVLMPRSVGSHRDRLVGATDRQAEADGVRPGRRA
-275 NRRRRSPRPPRPRP
+275 A
-289 VPPTRTSSCP
+289 VPSWDEI
-299 ARSAATATGSS
+299 
-310 APPTARPRRT
+310 
-320 ASVRAAAR
+320 VF
-328 RSRAG
+328 G
-333 TRSCSARGARSRSSG
+333 TRRKK
-348 LRQSDRSHATVSPV
+348 QD
-362 SACCRLATVRRRQV
+362 
-376 GIVRCGPVS
+376 
-385 FRRGPG
+385 
-391 ARATATGGRAPRRPG
+391 
-406 GPASEDHSDHE
+406 
-417 PTYRAAGMP
+417 
-426 ATASASTSWAP
+426 
-437 ETPEPQ
+437 

>member
-39 RGDRPRLG
+39 RNDRARLG

-68 GATAE
+68 GASAE
-73 EVAQLAGIP
+73 EVAQFAGIP

-111 PGENAGPQLGEAVQ
+111 PGENTGPQLGEAVQ
-125 ERLLLRGAEKDTVQW
+125 ERLLLRGADKETVQW

-177 AVDDEARSLIGES
+177 AVDDEARSLIGET
-190 DDLAAPE
+190 DDVAAPE

-208 LPRDRPLDRARGTS
+208 LPRDRPLDRALDRQME
-222 RPSLPPLR
+222 RPTAPPPPPEPEEHI
-230 ARRGDRASERDSL
+230 ASVSAGERDSL

-260 GTALRARTAG
+260 ERPTQPEPPAIEPPAQEPEADEPPAAASAGAGSAYADVLMPRAVAGHRDRLTGTTDRQAEADGVRPG
-270 GARRA
+270 RRA
-275 NRRRRSPRPPRPRP
+275 A
-289 VPPTRTSSCP
+289 VPTWDEI
-299 ARSAATATGSS
+299 
-310 APPTARPRRT
+310 
-320 ASVRAAAR
+320 VF
-328 RSRAG
+328 G
-333 TRSCSARGARSRSSG
+333 TRRKK
-348 LRQSDRSHATVSPV
+348 QD
-362 SACCRLATVRRRQV
+362 
-376 GIVRCGPVS
+376 
-385 FRRGPG
+385 
-391 ARATATGGRAPRRPG
+391 
-406 GPASEDHSDHE
+406 
-417 PTYRAAGMP
+417 
-426 ATASASTSWAP
+426 
-437 ETPEPQ
+437 

>member
-39 RGDRPRLG
+39 RNDRARLN

-68 GATAE
+68 GASAE

-111 PGENAGPQLGEAVQ
+111 PGENTGPQLGEAVQ
-125 ERLLLRGAEKDTVQW
+125 ERLTLRGADKDSVQW

-158 AGEPHSASWTYD
+158 VGEPHSASWTYD
-170 PPRRLVQ
+170 PPRRLVV

-190 DDLAAPE
+190 DDLPSTPE

-208 LPRDRPLDRARGTS
+208 LPRDRPLDRALDRQIE
-222 RPSLPPLR
+222 RPAAPPP
-230 ARRGDRASERDSL
+230 APEPEEERDTL

-254 GDMVVP
+254 GDLVVP
-260 GTALRARTAG
+260 DRTDDAEEEAGTEEPPAAAASAGAGAAYADVLMPRTVAG
-270 GARRA
+270 HRERLTGTTDRQAEADGVRPGRRA
-275 NRRRRSPRPPRPRP
+275 A
-289 VPPTRTSSCP
+289 VPSWDEI
-299 ARSAATATGSS
+299 
-310 APPTARPRRT
+310 
-320 ASVRAAAR
+320 VF
-328 RSRAG
+328 G
-333 TRSCSARGARSRSSG
+333 TRRKK
-348 LRQSDRSHATVSPV
+348 Q
-362 SACCRLATVRRRQV
+362 
-376 GIVRCGPVS
+376 
-385 FRRGPG
+385 
-391 ARATATGGRAPRRPG
+391 
-406 GPASEDHSDHE
+406 E
-417 PTYRAAGMP
+417 
-426 ATASASTSWAP
+426 
-437 ETPEPQ
+437 

>member
-39 RGDRPRLG
+39 RNDRARLG

-68 GATAE
+68 GASAE
-73 EVAQLAGIP
+73 EVAQFAGIP

-111 PGENAGPQLGEAVQ
+111 PGENTGPQLGEAVQ
-125 ERLLLRGAEKDTVQW
+125 ERLTLRGAEKDTVLW

-177 AVDDEARSLIGES
+177 AVDDEARALIGET
-190 DDLAAPE
+190 DDTIASQE

-208 LPRDRPLDRARGTS
+208 LPRDRPLDRTLD
-222 RPSLPPLR
+222 RP
-230 ARRGDRASERDSL
+230 GDRPAVPSGEPEENGGERDSL

-260 GTALRARTAG
+260 E
-270 GARRA
+270 
-275 NRRRRSPRPPRPRP
+275 RP
-289 VPPTRTSSCP
+289 
-299 ARSAATATGSS
+299 
-310 APPTARPRRT
+310 APP
-320 ASVRAAAR
+320 
-328 RSRAG
+328 
-333 TRSCSARGARSRSSG
+333 
-348 LRQSDRSHATVSPV
+348 
-362 SACCRLATVRRRQV
+362 
-376 GIVRCGPVS
+376 
-385 FRRGPG
+385 
-391 ARATATGGRAPRRPG
+391 
-406 GPASEDHSDHE
+406 E
-417 PTYRAAGMP
+417 P
-426 ATASASTSWAP
+426 ATAEPADEPEAEEPVAPAASAGAGSAYADVLMPRSVAGHRDRLTGTTDRQAEADGVRPGRRAAVPSWD
-437 ETPEPQ
+437 EIVFGTRRKKQE

>member
-39 RGDRPRLG
+39 RNDRARLN

-68 GATAE
+68 GASAE

-111 PGENAGPQLGEAVQ
+111 PGENTGPQLGEAVQ
-125 ERLLLRGAEKDTVQW
+125 ERLTLRGADKDSVQW

-158 AGEPHSASWTYD
+158 ATEMHSASWTYD
-170 PPRRLVQ
+170 PPRRLVV

-190 DDLAAPE
+190 DDLPATPE

-208 LPRDRPLDRARGTS
+208 LPRDRPLDRALDRQLE
-222 RPSLPPLR
+222 RPDTRTPPPPEPEE
-230 ARRGDRASERDSL
+230 ERDTL

-260 GTALRARTAG
+260 ERVEAPVEEIEVEEPPAPAASAGAGSAYADVLMPRTVAGHRDRLTGTTDRQAEADGVRPG
-270 GARRA
+270 RRA
-275 NRRRRSPRPPRPRP
+275 A
-289 VPPTRTSSCP
+289 VPSWDEI
-299 ARSAATATGSS
+299 
-310 APPTARPRRT
+310 
-320 ASVRAAAR
+320 VF
-328 RSRAG
+328 G
-333 TRSCSARGARSRSSG
+333 TRRKK
-348 LRQSDRSHATVSPV
+348 Q
-362 SACCRLATVRRRQV
+362 
-376 GIVRCGPVS
+376 
-385 FRRGPG
+385 
-391 ARATATGGRAPRRPG
+391 
-406 GPASEDHSDHE
+406 E
-417 PTYRAAGMP
+417 
-426 ATASASTSWAP
+426 
-437 ETPEPQ
+437 

>member
-39 RGDRPRLG
+39 RNDRARLN

-68 GATAE
+68 GASAE

-111 PGENAGPQLGEAVQ
+111 PGENTGPQLGEAVQ
-125 ERLLLRGAEKDTVQW
+125 ERLTLRGAEKESVQW

-158 AGEPHSASWTYD
+158 ASEPHSASWTYD
-170 PPRRLVQ
+170 PPRRLVV

-190 DDLAAPE
+190 DDLPATPE

-208 LPRDRPLDRARGTS
+208 LPRDRPLDRALDRQLE
-222 RPSLPPLR
+222 RPVAPAPPPPPEPEE
-230 ARRGDRASERDSL
+230 ERDTL

-254 GDMVVP
+254 GDLVVP
-260 GTALRARTAG
+260 E
-270 GARRA
+270 
-275 NRRRRSPRPPRPRP
+275 PEEEPEPEE
-289 VPPTRTSSCP
+289 P
-299 ARSAATATGSS
+299 AA
-310 APPTARPRRT
+310 
-320 ASVRAAAR
+320 
-328 RSRAG
+328 
-333 TRSCSARGARSRSSG
+333 
-348 LRQSDRSHATVSPV
+348 
-362 SACCRLATVRRRQV
+362 
-376 GIVRCGPVS
+376 
-385 FRRGPG
+385 
-391 ARATATGGRAPRRPG
+391 
-406 GPASEDHSDHE
+406 
-417 PTYRAAGMP
+417 
-426 ATASASTSWAP
+426 ASASAAGAGTAYADVLMPRTVAGHRDRLTGTTDRQAEADGVRPGRRAAVPSWD
-437 ETPEPQ
+437 EIVFGTRRKKQE

>member
-73 EVAQLAGIP
+73 EVAQMAGIP

-111 PGENAGPQLGEAVQ
+111 PGENSGPPLGEAVQ
-125 ERLLLRGAEKDTVQW
+125 ERLMVRGVDKDTVQW

-151 VLLVYRV
+151 VLLVYLV
-158 AGEPHSASWTYD
+158 ASEPHSASWTYD

-177 AVDDEARSLIGES
+177 AVDDEARMLIGES

-208 LPRDRPLDRARGTS
+208 LPRDRPLDRPADRE
-222 RPSLPPLR
+222 RPSLPAQASEPLEEST
-230 ARRGDRASERDSL
+230 ATGERDSL

-254 GDMVVP
+254 GDLVVP
-260 GTALRARTAG
+260 ERPAPELEEEEPLVVEPEEEEPPAPAASAG
-270 GARRA
+270 SAYADVLMPRSVGAHRDRLIGSTDRQAEADGVRPGRRA
-275 NRRRRSPRPPRPRP
+275 A
-289 VPPTRTSSCP
+289 VPSWDEI
-299 ARSAATATGSS
+299 
-310 APPTARPRRT
+310 
-320 ASVRAAAR
+320 VF
-328 RSRAG
+328 G
-333 TRSCSARGARSRSSG
+333 TRRKK
-348 LRQSDRSHATVSPV
+348 Q
-362 SACCRLATVRRRQV
+362 
-376 GIVRCGPVS
+376 
-385 FRRGPG
+385 
-391 ARATATGGRAPRRPG
+391 
-406 GPASEDHSDHE
+406 E
-417 PTYRAAGMP
+417 
-426 ATASASTSWAP
+426 
-437 ETPEPQ
+437 

>member
-39 RGDRPRLG
+39 RNDRARLG

-68 GATAE
+68 GASAE
-73 EVAQLAGIP
+73 EVAQFAGIP

-111 PGENAGPQLGEAVQ
+111 PGENTGPQLGEAVA
-125 ERLLLRGAEKDTVQW
+125 ERLLMRGADKDTAQW

-158 AGEPHSASWTYD
+158 ADEPHSASWTYD

-177 AVDDEARSLIGES
+177 TVDEEARALIGEA
-190 DDLAAPE
+190 DDSPE
-197 PSFPFVPRIAR
+197 PSLPFVPRIAR
-208 LPRDRPLDRARGTS
+208 LPRSRSERPEW
-222 RPSLPPLR
+222 
-230 ARRGDRASERDSL
+230 ASEEAPGPEETGGAAADADGQNRRDDGDSL
-243 TSLLEAVPSFR
+243 TSLLEAVPNFR
-254 GDMVVP
+254 GDMIVP
-260 GTALRARTAG
+260 EQSPPAVSEEVAEAAASEESETADPPAPAASAG
-270 GARRA
+270 SAYADVLMPRSVGGHRDRLTGNTDRQAEADGVRPGRRA
-275 NRRRRSPRPPRPRP
+275 A
-289 VPPTRTSSCP
+289 VPSWDEI
-299 ARSAATATGSS
+299 
-310 APPTARPRRT
+310 
-320 ASVRAAAR
+320 VF
-328 RSRAG
+328 G
-333 TRSCSARGARSRSSG
+333 TRRKK
-348 LRQSDRSHATVSPV
+348 QD
-362 SACCRLATVRRRQV
+362 
-376 GIVRCGPVS
+376 
-385 FRRGPG
+385 
-391 ARATATGGRAPRRPG
+391 
-406 GPASEDHSDHE
+406 
-417 PTYRAAGMP
+417 
-426 ATASASTSWAP
+426 
-437 ETPEPQ
+437 

>member
-73 EVAQLAGIP
+73 EVAQMAGIP

-111 PGENAGPQLGEAVQ
+111 PGENSGPLLGEAVQ
-125 ERLLLRGAEKDTVQW
+125 ERLLLRGADKDTVQW

-151 VLLVYRV
+151 VMLVYRV

-190 DDLAAPE
+190 DDLAVPE

-208 LPRDRPLDRARGTS
+208 LPRERSMDRALERS
-222 RPSLPPLR
+222 DRDRPSLP
-230 ARRGDRASERDSL
+230 AQASEPAEESTGERDSL

-254 GDMVVP
+254 GDLVVP
-260 GTALRARTAG
+260 ERSPDTAEEPSDEPEAEEPPAPAASAG
-270 GARRA
+270 SAYADVLMPRSVGSHRDRLIGATDRQAEADGVRPGRRA
-275 NRRRRSPRPPRPRP
+275 A
-289 VPPTRTSSCP
+289 VPSWDEI
-299 ARSAATATGSS
+299 
-310 APPTARPRRT
+310 
-320 ASVRAAAR
+320 VF
-328 RSRAG
+328 G
-333 TRSCSARGARSRSSG
+333 TRRKK
-348 LRQSDRSHATVSPV
+348 Q
-362 SACCRLATVRRRQV
+362 
-376 GIVRCGPVS
+376 
-385 FRRGPG
+385 
-391 ARATATGGRAPRRPG
+391 
-406 GPASEDHSDHE
+406 E
-417 PTYRAAGMP
+417 
-426 ATASASTSWAP
+426 
-437 ETPEPQ
+437 